1 MQRNFICMNYTQN
14 GLGCAL
20 QSFTVELHL
29 PFRAAF
35 RRIPG
40 MKPRN
45 VLAMVSPMSSARV
58 NGIARYAKEHGWNLM
73 IQDRLG
79 HTPLAWN
86 GDGILATLRSDP
98 MTFRCI
104 EKLMQ
109 RGIPLVDL
117 TVSRP
122 EINVPRV
129 TSDHREIGRLAA
141 QHFAEREFR
150 HVAWFSSGWGNVHRL
165 RYQGLA
171 DGKAGKPLKWV
182 VADEIPVQR
191 QSEWTS
197 FVEWIRGK
205 FLAAEK
211 PLAVLTYDET
221 DAARLLYATKELG
234 VNVPEEL
241 AILSIGN
248 NPLVC
253 ENQSVPLSSIDQN
266 LERGGYEAAALLD
279 RLMTAKTRRDR
290 GSGIGDRAN
299 RTILIPPAGV
309 VTRRSTDVVAVA
321 DPTVRNALLFI
332 SAHLGDPI
340 GAPQIADALGCRR
353 AELDLLFRTK
363 LDRSV
368 GEEIRR
374 QRLARVKLLLQ
385 TTTLPVSK
393 IARKTGFCTPSH
405 LTNAFKTAFRLPPKA
420 WRSFTRTDRS

>member
-1 MQRNFICMNYTQN
+1 
-14 GLGCAL
+14 
-20 QSFTVELHL
+20 
-29 PFRAAF
+29 
-35 RRIPG
+35 

-45 VLAMVSPMSSARV
+45 VLAMISPMSAERV
-58 NGIARYAKEHGWNLM
+58 SGIARYAKEHGWNLM
-73 IQDRLG
+73 LQDRLG

-98 MTFRCI
+98 VTFRCI
-104 EKLMQ
+104 EKLMK

-122 EINVPRV
+122 EINAPRV
-129 TSDHREIGRLAA
+129 TSDHVEIGRLSAR
-141 QHFAEREFR
+141 HFAEREFR
-150 HVAWFSSGWGNVHRL
+150 HIAWFSSGWGNVHKL
-165 RYQGLA
+165 RYQGLSE
-171 DGKAGKPLKWV
+171 AGTEKPLKWV

-191 QSEWTS
+191 QNEWPS
-197 FVEWIRGK
+197 FVAWIHGK
-205 FLAAEK
+205 LAAAEK

-221 DAARLLYATKELG
+221 DAARLLYAAKELR

-279 RLMTAKTRRDR
+279 RLMKAKKA
-290 GSGIGDRAN
+290 SQPPK
-299 RTILIPPAGV
+299 TILIPPQGV

-321 DPTVRNALLFI
+321 DPMIRNALLFI
-332 SAHLGDPI
+332 SAHLGKAI

-353 AELDLLFRTK
+353 AELDQLFRAQ

-374 QRLARVKLLLQ
+374 QRFARVKLLLR
-385 TTTLPVSK
+385 TTTLSISK
-393 IARKTGFCTPSH
+393 IARETGFCTPSH
-405 LTNAFKTAFRLPPKA
+405 LTNAFKTAFSLSPKA
-420 WRSFTRTDRS
+420 WRLNHIIEPDPIRSSVGK

>member
-1 MQRNFICMNYTQN
+1 MPLTP
-14 GLGCAL
+14 G
-20 QSFTVELHL
+20 
-29 PFRAAF
+29 F
-35 RRIPG
+35 RRIRG

-45 VLAMVSPMSSARV
+45 VLAMVSPMSAERV
-58 NGIARYAKEHGWNLM
+58 SGIARYAKEHGWNLM

-86 GDGILATLRSDP
+86 GDGIIATLRSDP
-98 MTFRCI
+98 VTFRCI
-104 EKLMQ
+104 EKLMD

-122 EINVPRV
+122 EIDVPRV
-129 TSDHREIGRLAA
+129 TSDHQEIGRLAA
-141 QHFAEREFR
+141 RHFAEREFR
-150 HVAWFSSGWGNVHRL
+150 HIAWFSSGWGNVHRL

-171 DGKAGKPLKWV
+171 EPGTEKPLKWV
-182 VADEIPVQR
+182 AADEIPAQR
-191 QSEWTS
+191 QSEWPS
-197 FVEWIRGK
+197 FVTWIRDK
-205 FLAAEK
+205 LAASEK

-221 DAARLLYATKELG
+221 DAARLLYAAKELG

-279 RLMTAKTRRDR
+279 RLMTAKKRREQGTGNR
-290 GSGIGDRAN
+290 EEVE

-321 DPTVRNALLFI
+321 DPTIRNALLFI

-340 GAPQIADALGCRR
+340 GAPQIADALGCHR

-393 IARKTGFCTPSH
+393 IARETGFCTPSH
-405 LTNAFKTAFRLPPKA
+405 LTNAFKTTLHLPPKA
-420 WRSFTRTDRS
+420 WRLQSHH

>member
-1 MQRNFICMNYTQN
+1 
-14 GLGCAL
+14 
-20 QSFTVELHL
+20 
-29 PFRAAF
+29 
-35 RRIPG
+35 
-40 MKPRN
+40 MKPKN
-45 VLAMVSPMSSARV
+45 VLAMVSPMSAERV

-98 MTFRCI
+98 VTFRCI
-104 EKLMQ
+104 EKLMK

-122 EINVPRV
+122 EIKVPRV

-141 QHFAEREFR
+141 RHFAEREFR

-171 DGKAGKPLKWV
+171 EAGAEKPLKWV
-182 VADEIPVQR
+182 AADEIPVRR
-191 QSEWTS
+191 QSEWPS
-197 FVEWIRGK
+197 FVAWIRGK
-205 FLAAEK
+205 LAAAEK

-221 DAARLLYATKELG
+221 DAARLLYAAKELG

-253 ENQSVPLSSIDQN
+253 ENQSVPLSSIDQD

-279 RLMTAKTRRDR
+279 RLMDPPSRAKHHAPGTRHQAP
-290 GSGIGDRAN
+290 GTLLVPPKGI
-299 RTILIPPAGV
+299 
-309 VTRRSTDVVAVA
+309 VTRRSTDVIAVS
-321 DPTVRNALLFI
+321 DPTIRKALEFI
-332 SAHLGDPI
+332 GKNLSSPI
-340 GAPQIADALGCRR
+340 GSPQIAEALGLRR
-353 AELDLLFRTK
+353 AELDALFRAQ
-363 LDRSV
+363 LSRSV

-374 QRLARVKLLLQ
+374 QRLARVKLLLE
-385 TTTLPVSK
+385 TTDRTISST
-393 IARKTGFCTPSH
+393 AAETGYCTPAH
-405 LTNAFKTAFRLPPKA
+405 LTNAFKAALGLTPKE
-420 WRSFTRTDRS
+420 WRKK

>member
-1 MQRNFICMNYTQN
+1 
-14 GLGCAL
+14 
-20 QSFTVELHL
+20 
-29 PFRAAF
+29 
-35 RRIPG
+35 

-45 VLAMVSPMSSARV
+45 VLAMISPMSAERV
-58 NGIARYAKEHGWNLM
+58 SGIARYAKEHGWNLM

-129 TSDHREIGRLAA
+129 TSDHREIGRLSAR
-141 QHFAEREFR
+141 HFAEREFR
-150 HVAWFSSGWGNVHRL
+150 HIAWFSSGWGNVHKL

-171 DGKAGKPLKWV
+171 EAGTEKPLKWV

-191 QSEWTS
+191 QNEWPS
-197 FVEWIRGK
+197 FVAWIRCK
-205 FLAAEK
+205 LAAAGK

-221 DAARLLYATKELG
+221 DAARLLYAAKELG

-279 RLMTAKTRRDR
+279 KLMSRRTSR
-290 GSGIGDRAN
+290 HAIKQSSNPNN
-299 RTILIPPAGV
+299 RTILIPPQGV

-321 DPTVRNALLFI
+321 DPTIRNALLFI
-332 SAHLGDPI
+332 SSHLGEAI

-353 AELDLLFRTK
+353 AELDRLFRTQ
-363 LDRSV
+363 LNRSV

-374 QRLARVKLLLQ
+374 QRFARVKLLLQ
-385 TTTLPVSK
+385 TTALSISK
-393 IARKTGFCTPSH
+393 IARETGFCTPSH
-405 LTNAFKTAFRLPPKA
+405 LTNAFKTAFRLSPKA
-420 WRSFTRTDRS
+420 WRLQSRR